1 MTKHKKGKNSTK
13 TVVGAVPRLR
23 NYLVILSL
31 LLLATASANHDDDL
45 RALSL
50 KHQQE
55 VRPPS
60 AAKTASCALC

>member
-1 MTKHKKGKNSTK
+1 
-13 TVVGAVPRLR
+13 VGAVPRLR

-60 AAKTASCALC
+60 AAKTTSCALC